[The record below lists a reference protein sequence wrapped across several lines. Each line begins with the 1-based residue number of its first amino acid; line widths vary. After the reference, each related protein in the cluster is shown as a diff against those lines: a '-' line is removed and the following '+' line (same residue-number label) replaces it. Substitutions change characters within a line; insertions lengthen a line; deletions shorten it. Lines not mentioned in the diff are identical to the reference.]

1 MHLLNKYCMSYL
13 YRIADKILLERLEA
27 FGAVLIE
34 GTKWCGKTTT
44 AEQVAKSV
52 IKWIKRFDLCQ

>member
-1 MHLLNKYCMSYL
+1 MSYL
-13 YRIADKILLERLEA
+13 KRTADTVLSEHLEA

-34 GTKWCGKTTT
+34 GPKWCGKTTT

-52 IKWIKRFDLCQ
+52 IKLQDTDMRENILRQ